1 MTEKKLEIFNC
12 NNIAEAKISITEN
25 ALNIKFGCNG
35 TGKSTI
41 SEAIRLK
48 VEGNSLDVL
57 KPFTDEEND
66 DATPVVNDI
75 TFTKVKVFNEEY
87 IKKYLFK
94 PEGIF
99 ADSYSVLLQSK
110 ECEELAKKI
119 SDLLNELQSSFN
131 EDDSISDLS
140 NMLAEYMSVVNYASG
155 SINKRGGLGEFL
167 KGNGAGFEKHQ
178 ELDAYKPF
186 YDSDIASVSKWAD
199 WRTSGIS
206 LMNGD
211 ACPFCTSNMDMPVIE
226 KQNET
231 IKKVFKKSAIK
242 TATQVLDYLKKG
254 IEKGYISKDAETRL
268 LGYLGDEDKA
278 DELYAELTQLAA
290 ETEYLQKKLR
300 AISIFRPMNVTHDQ
314 LTEIEKSLKGMQID
328 RNILK
333 KYYTTDLM
341 GESVDSIN
349 AKIEE
354 LLSKS
359 GQLKGLFFQH
369 EAKLKKMIEDRK
381 DDINAF
387 FTLAG
392 FPYEFEIE
400 EDGERKANTYLIPIG
415 KEKAVSE
422 PDNHLSWGER
432 NAFSLVMFIFDA
444 ISENADLIVL
454 DDPIASIDD
463 NKKFAVI
470 RRMFDNKKEI
480 TFRDKTVLML
490 THDLQPVIDYIH
502 GSFFKT
508 YGLTTPV
515 RAYYISNEDGII
527 KEQAIED
534 EDLLNTVMLTKKF
547 AEAEDKPLFVR
558 IVNFRKYYELTIS
571 GFKTSPCY
579 DVLSNLI
586 HGRRIPEDCQKQP
599 MSQNKIDEGMYEISK
614 LIPGYT
620 YETLI
625 NELDSSKLVAELSKN
640 SNTYYKILAIRLL
653 FEREKTMMQQLK
665 KEYPAVCKF
674 LNETNHIENDYIFQ
688 LNPEKFFSIPEV
700 YVNKMHVFLDEH
712 KDQLLY

>member
-1 MTEKKLEIFNC
+1 MAETVIEIGNC
-12 NNIAEAKISITEN
+12 NNITEAKISITEN
-25 ALNIKFGCNG
+25 TLNVKYGCNG

-48 VEGNSLDVL
+48 AEGKNLDVL
-57 KPFTDEEND
+57 KPFADEEND
-66 DATPVVNDI
+66 DASPLVNDI
-75 TFTKVKVFNEEY
+75 PFTKVKVFNEDY
-87 IKKYLFK
+87 IKNYLFK
-94 PEGIF
+94 AEGIF
-99 ADSYSVLLQSK
+99 ADSYSVLLQSE

-178 ELDAYKPF
+178 ELNAYKPF
-186 YDSDIASVSKWAD
+186 YESDIASVSKWAD

-206 LMNGD
+206 HMNGD
-211 ACPFCTSNMDMPVIE
+211 SCPFCTSNMDMPVIE

-242 TATQVLDYLKKG
+242 TATQVLEYLRKG
-254 IEKGYISKDAETRL
+254 IEKGYISKDAETGL

-300 AISIFRPMNVTHDQ
+300 AISIFRPMNVAHDQ
-314 LTEIEKSLKGMQID
+314 LTEIEKSLKSMQID
-328 RNILK
+328 KNILK

-341 GESVDSIN
+341 GNSVDAIN

-369 EAKLKKMIEDRK
+369 ESKLKKLIDDRK

-392 FPYEFEIE
+392 FPYKFEIK
-400 EDGERKANTYLIPIG
+400 EDGERKANTYLIPFG

-422 PDNHLSWGER
+422 PDSHLSWGER
-432 NAFSLVMFIFDA
+432 NAFALVMFIFDA

-454 DDPIASIDD
+454 DDPIAAFDN

-470 RRMFDNKKEI
+470 RRMFDNQQEI

-502 GSFFKT
+502 GSFFKA

-515 RAYYISNEDGII
+515 RADFISNENGVIT
-527 KEQAIED
+527 EQSIED
-534 EDLLNTVMLTKKF
+534 TDLLNTVILTEQF
-547 AEAEDKPLFVR
+547 AKDEDKPLFVR
-558 IVNFRKYYELTIS
+558 IVNYRKYYELTTS
-571 GFKTSPCY
+571 GFKESACY

-586 HGRRIPEDCQKQP
+586 HGRNIPEDGQKQP
-599 MSQNKIDEGMYEISK
+599 MPQNLIDQGMQEICK
-614 LIPGYT
+614 YMPGYT
-620 YETLI
+620 YEKMI
-625 NELDSSKLVAELSKN
+625 DELKSSNLVKEVSEN
-640 SNTYYKILAIRLL
+640 SNVYYRILAIRLL
-653 FEREKTMMQQLK
+653 FEREKTLLQQLK
-665 KEYPAVCKF
+665 KEYPGACKF
-674 LNETNHIENDYIFQ
+674 LNETNHIENDYVFQ
-688 LNPEKFFSIPEV
+688 LNPEKYFAIPEV
-700 YVNKMHVFLDEH
+700 YVNQIRDFIDKHEVIA
-712 KDQLLY
+712 

>member
-1 MTEKKLEIFNC
+1 MIEISNC

-25 ALNIKFGCNG
+25 TLNIKYGCNG

-48 VEGNSLDVL
+48 SEGNSLEGL
-57 KPFTDEEND
+57 RPFTDEENND
-66 DATPVVNDI
+66 INPVVNDI
-75 TFTKVKVFNEEY
+75 PFTKVKVFNEDY
-87 IKKYLFK
+87 IKNYLFK
-94 PEGIF
+94 YEGIF

-140 NMLAEYMSVVNYASG
+140 NMLSEYMSVVNYASG
-155 SINKRGGLGEFL
+155 SIAKRGGLGEFL

-186 YDSDIASVSKWAD
+186 YESDIASVSKWAD
-199 WRTSGIS
+199 WRTSGINH
-206 LMNGD
+206 MNGD
-211 ACPFCTSNMDMPVIE
+211 SCPFCTSNMDMPVIQ

-242 TATQVLDYLKKG
+242 TATQVLEYLKKG
-254 IEKGYISKDAETRL
+254 IEKGYISKDAEKGL
-268 LGYLGDEDKA
+268 LEYLGDEDKA

-314 LTEIEKSLKGMQID
+314 LTEIEKSLKSMQID

-341 GESVDSIN
+341 GNSVDAIN

-369 EAKLKKMIEDRK
+369 EAKLKKLIDDRK

-392 FPYEFEIE
+392 FPYKFEIK
-400 EDGERKANTYLIPIG
+400 EDGERKANTYLIPFG

-422 PDNHLSWGER
+422 PDSHLSWGER
-432 NAFSLVMFIFDA
+432 NAFALVMFIFDA

-454 DDPIASIDD
+454 DDPIAAFDN

-470 RRMFDNKKEI
+470 RRMFDNQQEI

-502 GSFFKT
+502 GSFFKA
-508 YGLTTPV
+508 YGLTTSV
-515 RAYYISNEDGII
+515 RADFISNENGVI

-534 EDLLNTVMLTKKF
+534 NDLLNTVVLTEYF
-547 AEAEDKPLFVR
+547 AKGEDKPLFVR
-558 IVNFRKYYELTIS
+558 IVNYRKYYELTTS
-571 GFKTSPCY
+571 GFKETACY

-586 HGRRIPEDCQKQP
+586 HGRNIPEDGQKQP
-599 MSQNKIDEGMYEISK
+599 MPQNLIDQGMQEIGK
-614 LIPGYT
+614 YMPGYT
-620 YETLI
+620 YEKMI
-625 NELDSSKLVAELSKN
+625 DELKSSNLVKEVSEN
-640 SNTYYKILAIRLL
+640 SNVYYRILAIRLL
-653 FEREKTMMQQLK
+653 FEREKTLLQQLK
-665 KEYPAVCKF
+665 KEYPGACKF
-674 LNETNHIENDYIFQ
+674 LNETNHIENDYVFQ
-688 LNPEKFFSIPEV
+688 LNPEKYFAIPEV
-700 YVNKMHVFLDEH
+700 YVNEIREFIAKHGVIA
-712 KDQLLY
+712 

>member
-1 MTEKKLEIFNC
+1 MIEISNC

-25 ALNIKFGCNG
+25 TLNIKYGCNG

-48 VEGNSLDVL
+48 SEGNSLEGL
-57 KPFTDEEND
+57 RPFTDEENND
-66 DATPVVNDI
+66 INPVVNDI
-75 TFTKVKVFNEEY
+75 PFTKVKVFNEDY

-94 PEGIF
+94 SEGIF

-131 EDDSISDLS
+131 EEDSISDLS
-140 NMLAEYMSVVNYASG
+140 NMLSEYMSVVNYASG
-155 SINKRGGLGEFL
+155 SIAKRGGLGEFL

-186 YDSDIASVSKWAD
+186 YESDIASVSKWAD
-199 WRTSGIS
+199 WRTSGINH
-206 LMNGD
+206 MNGD
-211 ACPFCTSNMDMPVIE
+211 SCPFCTSNMDMPVIQ

-242 TATQVLDYLKKG
+242 TATQVLEYLKKG
-254 IEKGYISKDAETRL
+254 IEKGYISKDAEKGL
-268 LGYLGDEDKA
+268 LEYLGDEDKA
-278 DELYAELTQLAA
+278 DELYAELSQLAA

-314 LTEIEKSLKGMQID
+314 LTEIEKSLKSMQID
-328 RNILK
+328 RNILQ

-341 GESVDSIN
+341 GNSVDAIN

-369 EAKLKKMIEDRK
+369 ESKLKKLIDDRK

-392 FPYEFEIE
+392 FPYKFEIK
-400 EDGERKANTYLIPIG
+400 EDGERKANTYLIPFG

-422 PDNHLSWGER
+422 PDSHLSWGER
-432 NAFSLVMFIFDA
+432 NAFALVMFIFDA

-454 DDPIASIDD
+454 DDPIAAFDN
-463 NKKFAVI
+463 NKKFAVV
-470 RRMFDNKKEI
+470 RRMFDNQQEV

-502 GSFFKT
+502 GSFFKA

-515 RAYYISNEDGII
+515 RADFISNENGVI

-534 EDLLNTVMLTKKF
+534 IDLLNTVVLTEHF
-547 AEAEDKPLFVR
+547 AKDEDKPLFVR
-558 IVNFRKYYELTIS
+558 IVNYRKYYELTTS
-571 GFKTSPCY
+571 GFKESACY
-579 DVLSNLI
+579 DILSNLI
-586 HGRRIPEDCQKQP
+586 HGRSIPEDGQKQP
-599 MSQNKIDEGMYEISK
+599 MPQNLIDQGMLEISK
-614 LIPGYT
+614 YMPGYT
-620 YETLI
+620 YEKMIEELKSSNLI
-625 NELDSSKLVAELSKN
+625 KEVSEN
-640 SNTYYKILAIRLL
+640 SNMYYRILAIRLL
-653 FEREKTMMQQLK
+653 FEREKTLLQQLK
-665 KEYPAVCKF
+665 KEYPGACKF
-674 LNETNHIENDYIFQ
+674 LNETNHIENDYVFQ
-688 LNPEKFFSIPEV
+688 LNPEKYFAIPEV
-700 YVNKMHVFLDEH
+700 YVNEIRDFIDKHGVIA
-712 KDQLLY
+712 

>member
-1 MTEKKLEIFNC
+1 MVETVIEIYNC
-12 NNIAEAKISITEN
+12 NNITEAKISITEN
-25 ALNIKFGCNG
+25 TLNIKYGCNG

-41 SEAIRLK
+41 GEAIRLK
-48 VEGNSLDVL
+48 SEGKNLDVL

-66 DATPVVNDI
+66 DVNPFVNDI
-75 TFTKVKVFNEEY
+75 PFTKVKVFNEDY
-87 IKKYLFK
+87 IKNYLFK
-94 PEGIF
+94 SEGIF

-178 ELDAYKPF
+178 ELNAYKPF
-186 YDSDIASVSKWAD
+186 YESDIASVSKWAD

-206 LMNGD
+206 HMNGD
-211 ACPFCTSNMDMPVIE
+211 SCPFCTSNMDMPVIE

-242 TATQVLDYLKKG
+242 TATQVLEYLRKG
-254 IEKGYISKDAETRL
+254 IEKGYISKDAETGL

-314 LTEIEKSLKGMQID
+314 LTEIEKSLKSMQID
-328 RNILK
+328 KNILK

-341 GESVDSIN
+341 GNSVDAIN

-369 EAKLKKMIEDRK
+369 ESKLKKLIDDRK

-392 FPYEFEIE
+392 FPYKFEIK
-400 EDGERKANTYLIPIG
+400 EDGERKANTYLIPFG
-415 KEKAVSE
+415 KEKTVSE
-422 PDNHLSWGER
+422 PDSHLSWGER
-432 NAFSLVMFIFDA
+432 NAFALVMFIFDA

-454 DDPIASIDD
+454 DDPIAAFDN

-470 RRMFDNKKEI
+470 RRMFDNQQEI

-502 GSFFKT
+502 GNFFKA

-515 RAYYISNEDGII
+515 RADFISNENGVIT
-527 KEQAIED
+527 EQSIED
-534 EDLLNTVMLTKKF
+534 TDLLNTVILTEQF
-547 AEAEDKPLFVR
+547 AKDEDKPLFVR
-558 IVNFRKYYELTIS
+558 IVNYRKYYELTTS
-571 GFKTSPCY
+571 GFKESACY
-579 DVLSNLI
+579 DILSNLI
-586 HGRRIPEDCQKQP
+586 HGRNIPEDGQKQP
-599 MSQNKIDEGMYEISK
+599 MPQNLIDQGMQEICK
-614 LIPGYT
+614 YMPGYT
-620 YETLI
+620 YEKMI
-625 NELDSSKLVAELSKN
+625 DELKSSNLVKEVSEN
-640 SNTYYKILAIRLL
+640 SNVYYRILAIRLL
-653 FEREKTMMQQLK
+653 FEREKILLQQLK
-665 KEYPAVCKF
+665 KEYPGACKF
-674 LNETNHIENDYIFQ
+674 LNETNHIENDYVFQ
-688 LNPEKFFSIPEV
+688 LNPEKYFAIPEV
-700 YVNKMHVFLDEH
+700 YVNQIRNFIDKHEVIA
-712 KDQLLY
+712 

>member
-1 MTEKKLEIFNC
+1 MAETMIEISNC

-25 ALNIKFGCNG
+25 TLNIKYGCNG

-48 VEGNSLDVL
+48 SEGNSLEGL
-57 KPFTDEEND
+57 RPFTDEENND
-66 DATPVVNDI
+66 INPVVNDI
-75 TFTKVKVFNEEY
+75 PFTKVKVFNEDY

-94 PEGIF
+94 SEGIF

-131 EDDSISDLS
+131 EEDSISDLS
-140 NMLAEYMSVVNYASG
+140 NMLSEYMSVVNYASG
-155 SINKRGGLGEFL
+155 SIAKRGGLGEFL

-186 YDSDIASVSKWAD
+186 YESDIASVSKWAD
-199 WRTSGIS
+199 WRTSGINH
-206 LMNGD
+206 MNGD
-211 ACPFCTSNMDMPVIE
+211 SCPFCTSNMDMPVIQ

-242 TATQVLDYLKKG
+242 TATQVLEYLKKG
-254 IEKGYISKDAETRL
+254 IEKGYISKDAEKGL
-268 LGYLGDEDKA
+268 LEYLGDEDKA
-278 DELYAELTQLAA
+278 DELYAELSQLAA

-314 LTEIEKSLKGMQID
+314 LTEIEKSLKSMQID
-328 RNILK
+328 RNILQ

-341 GESVDSIN
+341 GNSVDAIN

-369 EAKLKKMIEDRK
+369 ESKLKKLIDDRK

-392 FPYEFEIE
+392 FPYKFEIK
-400 EDGERKANTYLIPIG
+400 EDGERKANTYLIPFG

-422 PDNHLSWGER
+422 PDSHLSWGER
-432 NAFSLVMFIFDA
+432 NAFALVMFIFDA

-454 DDPIASIDD
+454 DDPIAAFDN
-463 NKKFAVI
+463 NKKFAVV
-470 RRMFDNKKEI
+470 RRMFDNQQEV

-502 GSFFKT
+502 GSFFKA

-515 RAYYISNEDGII
+515 RADFISNENGVI

-534 EDLLNTVMLTKKF
+534 IDLLNTVVLTEHF
-547 AEAEDKPLFVR
+547 AKDEDKPLFVR
-558 IVNFRKYYELTIS
+558 IVNYRKYYELTTS
-571 GFKTSPCY
+571 GFKESACY
-579 DVLSNLI
+579 DILSNLI
-586 HGRRIPEDCQKQP
+586 HGRSIPEDGQKQP
-599 MSQNKIDEGMYEISK
+599 MPQNLIDQGMLEISK
-614 LIPGYT
+614 YMPGYT
-620 YETLI
+620 YEKMIEELKSSNLI
-625 NELDSSKLVAELSKN
+625 KEVSEN
-640 SNTYYKILAIRLL
+640 SNMYYRILAIRLL
-653 FEREKTMMQQLK
+653 FEREKTLLQQLK
-665 KEYPAVCKF
+665 KEYPGACKF
-674 LNETNHIENDYIFQ
+674 LNETNHIENDYVFQ
-688 LNPEKFFSIPEV
+688 LNPEKYFAIPEV
-700 YVNKMHVFLDEH
+700 YVNEIRDFIDKHGVIA
-712 KDQLLY
+712 

>member
-1 MTEKKLEIFNC
+1 MIEISNC

-25 ALNIKFGCNG
+25 TLNIKYGCNG

-48 VEGNSLDVL
+48 SEGNSLEGL
-57 KPFTDEEND
+57 RPFTDEENND
-66 DATPVVNDI
+66 INPVVNDI
-75 TFTKVKVFNEEY
+75 PFTKVKVFNEDY

-94 PEGIF
+94 SEGIF

-140 NMLAEYMSVVNYASG
+140 NMLSEYMSVVNYASG
-155 SINKRGGLGEFL
+155 SIAKRGGLGEFL

-186 YDSDIASVSKWAD
+186 YESDIASVSKWAD
-199 WRTSGIS
+199 WRTSGINH
-206 LMNGD
+206 MNGD
-211 ACPFCTSNMDMPVIE
+211 SCPFCTSNMDMPVIQ

-242 TATQVLDYLKKG
+242 TATQVLEYLKKG
-254 IEKGYISKDAETRL
+254 IEKGYISKDAEKGL
-268 LGYLGDEDKA
+268 LEYLGDEDKA
-278 DELYAELTQLAA
+278 DELYAELSQLAA

-314 LTEIEKSLKGMQID
+314 LTEIEKSLKSMQID
-328 RNILK
+328 RNILQ

-341 GESVDSIN
+341 GNSVDAIN

-369 EAKLKKMIEDRK
+369 ESKLKKLIDDRK

-392 FPYEFEIE
+392 FPYKFEIKE
-400 EDGERKANTYLIPIG
+400 EGERKANTYLIPFG

-422 PDNHLSWGER
+422 PDSHLSWGER
-432 NAFSLVMFIFDA
+432 NAFALVMFIFDA

-454 DDPIASIDD
+454 DDPIAAFDN

-470 RRMFDNKKEI
+470 RRMFDNQQEV

-502 GSFFKT
+502 GSFFKA

-515 RAYYISNEDGII
+515 RADFISNENGVI

-534 EDLLNTVMLTKKF
+534 TDLLNTVVLTEHF
-547 AEAEDKPLFVR
+547 AKDEDKPLFVR
-558 IVNFRKYYELTIS
+558 IVNYRKYYELTTS
-571 GFKTSPCY
+571 GFKESACY
-579 DVLSNLI
+579 DILSNLI
-586 HGRRIPEDCQKQP
+586 HGRSIPEDGQKQP
-599 MSQNKIDEGMYEISK
+599 MPQNLIDQGMLEIGK
-614 LIPGYT
+614 YMPGYT
-620 YETLI
+620 YEKMIEELKSSNLI
-625 NELDSSKLVAELSKN
+625 KEVSEN
-640 SNTYYKILAIRLL
+640 SNMYYRILAIRLL
-653 FEREKTMMQQLK
+653 FEREKNLLQQLK
-665 KEYPAVCKF
+665 KEYPGACKF
-674 LNETNHIENDYIFQ
+674 LNETNHIENDYVFQ
-688 LNPEKFFSIPEV
+688 LNPEKYFAIPEV
-700 YVNKMHVFLDEH
+700 YVNEIRDFIDKHGVIA
-712 KDQLLY
+712 

>member
-1 MTEKKLEIFNC
+1 MAETMIEISNC

-25 ALNIKFGCNG
+25 TLNIKYGCNG

-48 VEGNSLDVL
+48 SEGNSLEGL
-57 KPFTDEEND
+57 RPFTDEENND
-66 DATPVVNDI
+66 INPVVNDI
-75 TFTKVKVFNEEY
+75 PFTKVKVFNEDY

-94 PEGIF
+94 SEGIF

-140 NMLAEYMSVVNYASG
+140 NMLSEYMSVVNYASG
-155 SINKRGGLGEFL
+155 SIAKRGGLGEFL

-186 YDSDIASVSKWAD
+186 YESDIASVSKWAD
-199 WRTSGIS
+199 WRTSGINH
-206 LMNGD
+206 MNGD
-211 ACPFCTSNMDMPVIE
+211 SCPFCTSNMDMPVIQ

-242 TATQVLDYLKKG
+242 TATQVLEYLKKG
-254 IEKGYISKDAETRL
+254 IEKGYISKDAEKGL
-268 LGYLGDEDKA
+268 LEYLGDEDKA
-278 DELYAELTQLAA
+278 DELYAELSQLAA

-314 LTEIEKSLKGMQID
+314 LTEIEKSLKSMQID
-328 RNILK
+328 RNILQ

-341 GESVDSIN
+341 GNSVDAIN

-369 EAKLKKMIEDRK
+369 ESKLKKLIDDRK

-392 FPYEFEIE
+392 FPYKFEIKE
-400 EDGERKANTYLIPIG
+400 EGERKANTYLIPFG

-422 PDNHLSWGER
+422 PDSHLSWGER
-432 NAFSLVMFIFDA
+432 NAFALVMFIFDA

-454 DDPIASIDD
+454 DDPIAAFDN

-470 RRMFDNKKEI
+470 RRMFDNQQEV

-502 GSFFKT
+502 GSFFKA

-515 RAYYISNEDGII
+515 RADFISNENGVI

-534 EDLLNTVMLTKKF
+534 TDLLNTVVLTEHF
-547 AEAEDKPLFVR
+547 AKDEDKPLFVR
-558 IVNFRKYYELTIS
+558 IVNYRKYYELTTS
-571 GFKTSPCY
+571 GFKESACY
-579 DVLSNLI
+579 DILSNLI
-586 HGRRIPEDCQKQP
+586 HGRSIPEDGQKQP
-599 MSQNKIDEGMYEISK
+599 MPQNLIDQGMLEIGK
-614 LIPGYT
+614 YMPGYT
-620 YETLI
+620 YEKMIEELKSSNLI
-625 NELDSSKLVAELSKN
+625 KEVSEN
-640 SNTYYKILAIRLL
+640 SNMYYRILAIRLL
-653 FEREKTMMQQLK
+653 FEREKNLLQQLK
-665 KEYPAVCKF
+665 KEYPGACKF
-674 LNETNHIENDYIFQ
+674 LNETNHIENDYVFQ
-688 LNPEKFFSIPEV
+688 LNPEKYFAIPEV
-700 YVNKMHVFLDEH
+700 YVNEIRDFIDKHGVIA
-712 KDQLLY
+712 

>member
-1 MTEKKLEIFNC
+1 MIEISNC

-25 ALNIKFGCNG
+25 TLNIKYGCNG

-48 VEGNSLDVL
+48 SEGNSLEGL
-57 KPFTDEEND
+57 RPFTDEENND
-66 DATPVVNDI
+66 INPVVNDI
-75 TFTKVKVFNEEY
+75 PFTKVKVFNEDY
-87 IKKYLFK
+87 IKNYLFK
-94 PEGIF
+94 SEGIF

-140 NMLAEYMSVVNYASG
+140 NMLSEYMSVVNYASG
-155 SINKRGGLGEFL
+155 SIAKRGGLGEFL

-186 YDSDIASVSKWAD
+186 YESDIASVSKWAD
-199 WRTSGIS
+199 WRTSGINH
-206 LMNGD
+206 MNGD
-211 ACPFCTSNMDMPVIE
+211 SCPFCTSNMDMPVIQ

-242 TATQVLDYLKKG
+242 TATQVLEYLKKG
-254 IEKGYISKDAETRL
+254 IEKGYISKDAEKGL
-268 LGYLGDEDKA
+268 LEYLGDEDKA
-278 DELYAELTQLAA
+278 DELYAELSQLAA

-314 LTEIEKSLKGMQID
+314 LTEIEKSLKSMQID
-328 RNILK
+328 RNILQ

-341 GESVDSIN
+341 GNSVDAIN

-369 EAKLKKMIEDRK
+369 ESKLKKLIDDRK

-392 FPYEFEIE
+392 FPYKFEIK
-400 EDGERKANTYLIPIG
+400 EDGERKANTYLIPFG
-415 KEKAVSE
+415 KEKAISE
-422 PDNHLSWGER
+422 PDSHLSWGER
-432 NAFSLVMFIFDA
+432 NSFALVMFIFDA

-454 DDPIASIDD
+454 DDPIAAFDN
-463 NKKFAVI
+463 NKKFAVV
-470 RRMFDNKKEI
+470 RRMFDNQQDV

-502 GSFFKT
+502 GSFFKA

-515 RAYYISNEDGII
+515 RADFISNENGVI

-534 EDLLNTVMLTKKF
+534 IDLLNTVVLTEHF
-547 AEAEDKPLFVR
+547 AKDEDKPLFVR
-558 IVNFRKYYELTIS
+558 IVNYRKYYELTTS
-571 GFKTSPCY
+571 GFKESACY
-579 DVLSNLI
+579 DILSNLI
-586 HGRRIPEDCQKQP
+586 HGRSIPEDGQKQP
-599 MSQNKIDEGMYEISK
+599 MPQNLIDQGMLEIGK
-614 LIPGYT
+614 YMPGYT
-620 YETLI
+620 YEKMIEELKSSNLI
-625 NELDSSKLVAELSKN
+625 KEVSEN
-640 SNTYYKILAIRLL
+640 SNMYYRILAIRLL
-653 FEREKTMMQQLK
+653 FEREKTLLQQLK
-665 KEYPAVCKF
+665 KEYPGACKF
-674 LNETNHIENDYIFQ
+674 LNETNHIENDYVFQ
-688 LNPEKFFSIPEV
+688 LNPEKYFAIPEV
-700 YVNKMHVFLDEH
+700 YVNEIRDFIDKHGVIA
-712 KDQLLY
+712 